1 MPQGGS
7 SWEQRFILGH
17 SFTGED
23 MAEGPKVA
31 GACGILYMVAR
42 LEDGYNP

>member
-17 SFTGED
+17 NFTGD

-42 LEDGYNP
+42 REDGYNP

>member
-1 MPQGGS
+1 MPQGDS

-17 SFTGED
+17 SFTGEG
-23 MAEGPKVA
+23 MAEGPKVT
-31 GACGILYMVAR
+31 GACGILYMVAG